1 LCDRYGISLST
12 DGRSPIGN
20 ALWKNGWENAGAIFP
35 YWRHNLAWVKTEL
48 ATLRDSAS
56 YQSPPG
62 WTEPVM
68 SIPIPEKFLE
78 KKFEPVGCLYPYVE
92 TKKLKDG
99 TEVLYPR
106 IVGQR
111 DRTNP
116 HHWRWGFNWKEKHN
130 NAWKGRSIGSIP
142 CSAVPM
148 IRDMQSRGCAI
159 TVIIEFILKAK
170 RESKTSPYYP
180 NPLASLISRPTPILF
195 HSHFSGCG
203 GSTKGAIV
211 AGLTVCGAIENNP
224 QIAELYKVN
233 CGDILVADITKVNF
247 RKLDIPTQLE
257 RRRSGQILVTQTSP
271 PCQDFSAANTKSGD
285 RNSDRAN
292 ILRET
297 WLYYEIFRPEYVI
310 LENVPAYRHSQ
321 PYQEFEQY
329 LISLGYT
336 ITKSVLNAADYGVP
350 QTRVRF
356 FAIAVQKD
364 YPIPRITPTHE
375 YQQYGQLSLICKPW
389 IGWHE
394 SLKDLLPLLPE
405 SKLTKKQKK
414 AIAVLETQLV
424 DQQNSKSVALGY
436 KTRPKDKPSFT
447 LGCNAQAK
455 VLLIDGQQSG
465 ANGERQIRDASDPC
479 WTVPASVHK
488 GVPRAVL
495 IERVGYYNSPKTA
508 QTQEP
513 CWTLRAALADDYHN
527 GNRTKMIDAILDGAD
542 VRSLNTLALARLQ
555 SFDDSYQW
563 SGKSSVDMRGIGNSV
578 APKMMQAIAIAIQ
591 TAILK

>member
-1 LCDRYGISLST
+1 
-12 DGRSPIGN
+12 
-20 ALWKNGWENAGAIFP
+20 
-35 YWRHNLAWVKTEL
+35 
-48 ATLRDSAS
+48 
-56 YQSPPG
+56 
-62 WTEPVM
+62 M
-68 SIPIPEKFLE
+68 S
-78 KKFEPVGCLYPYVE
+78 
-92 TKKLKDG
+92 
-99 TEVLYPR
+99 
-106 IVGQR
+106 
-111 DRTNP
+111 
-116 HHWRWGFNWKEKHN
+116 
-130 NAWKGRSIGSIP
+130 
-142 CSAVPM
+142 
-148 IRDMQSRGCAI
+148 
-159 TVIIEFILKAK
+159 VIIEFILKAK
-170 RESKTSPYYP
+170 KESKTSLHPCYP
-180 NPLASLISRPTPILF
+180 TPLGNVTSQPSPILF
-195 HSHFSGCG
+195 NSHFSGCG
-203 GSTKGAIV
+203 GSTKGAIA
-211 AGLTVCGAIENNP
+211 AGFTPIHAIESNP
-224 QIAELYKVN
+224 SIAELYKVN
-233 CGDILVADITKVNF
+233 CGDILVADITKVDF
-247 RKLDIPTQLE
+247 KKLDIPTRLE

-271 PCQDFSAANTKSGD
+271 PCQDFSIANTKSAN
-285 RNSDRAN
+285 RESDRAH
-292 ILRET
+292 ILKET
-297 WLYYEIFRPEYVI
+297 WLYYKIFLPEYVV
-310 LENVPAYRHSQ
+310 LENVPAYSDSQ
-321 PYQEFEQY
+321 PYQEFEDF
-329 LISLGYT
+329 LKNLGYT
-336 ITKSVLNAADYGVP
+336 IIKGIFNAADFGVP
-350 QTRVRF
+350 QTRKRF

-455 VLLIDGQQSG
+455 VLLIDGQRSG

-578 APKMMQAIAIAIQ
+578 APKMMQAIAIAIKNSL
-591 TAILK
+591 T